1 MKVSKIKVNGITN
14 PVGYVM
20 DNVRVS
26 WLVSETEVLSI
37 VETHILVAAD
47 PMFKNIAA
55 QKSGAHLD
63 PARGRG

>member
-26 WLVSETEVLSI
+26 WLVSETEALSI
-37 VETHILVAAD
+37 VETPH
-47 PMFKNIAA
+47 PC
-55 QKSGAHLD
+55 
-63 PARGRG
+63 GRRFHV